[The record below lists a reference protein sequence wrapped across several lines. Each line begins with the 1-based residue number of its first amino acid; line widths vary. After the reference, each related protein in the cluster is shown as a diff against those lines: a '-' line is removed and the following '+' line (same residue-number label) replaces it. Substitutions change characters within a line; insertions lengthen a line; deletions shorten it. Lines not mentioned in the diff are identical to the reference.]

1 MLQIPKSA
9 PAGAL
14 EQVGGMLLPP
24 SVASL
29 ASKDLGTEQTSD
41 QDGVFLVVS
50 FIIIIIVL
58 ARMLKKDKMD
68 FQKSSLFK
76 IKYNK

>member
-1 MLQIPKSA
+1 MLQISKPG

-29 ASKDLGTEQTSD
+29 ASKDLGTEQTS
-41 QDGVFLVVS
+41 GWGFLVVS
-50 FIIIIIVL
+50 L
-58 ARMLKKDKMD
+58 LLLLL
-68 FQKSSLFK
+68 LF
-76 IKYNK
+76 